1 MSEHDPWAPVLRRL
15 EEALADAGI
24 PEGPARIIV
33 LEALRGGL
41 EAAHIVDGLGGPG
54 SRGAPAE
61 PRAVSVV
68 PGGRDPR
75 SPRRPGPPPDLRL
88 APPASPLHARPPIA
102 EAELPPDDVD
112 LDALFGPAAEDW
124 SSMGEGAPEPGGLV
138 VAAEEWETLVRAA
151 APWPYRLRVVDG
163 RAEVRG
169 EGLPADIIAEGNTLD
184 LTAASIHARAVD
196 GLVTLRFVRLRGPA
210 T

>member
-1 MSEHDPWAPVLRRL
+1 MSEHDPWAHVLRRL

-41 EAAHIVDGLGGPG
+41 EAAHIVDGLGSSA
-54 SRGAPAE
+54 SRGVAEAP
-61 PRAVSVV
+61 PVSVV

-88 APPASPLHARPPIA
+88 APPAAPLGPRSPVEVPSAD
-102 EAELPPDDVD
+102 EAD

-124 SSMGEGAPEPGGLV
+124 AALGATPPEPGGLV

-169 EGLPADIIAEGNTLD
+169 EGLPTDVIAEGNTLD
-184 LTAASIHARAVD
+184 LTAACIQARAVD

-210 T
+210 S